1 MKKTYFFKSRIFS
14 DQLPYLFILF
24 LSQFPIIKE
33 KNSYDWRF
41 DMKRI
46 RSELHKIRQLPPG
59 KRLCYL
65 WDYYKIHFFFL
76 LFFLVFFFYFLFP
89 LFTAPKK
96 NTILSLAIIDSSESA
111 KTDTSALSG
120 IALAALDADL
130 EKDQIQIDTSGT
142 TYDTSSSST
151 IKVAILLSSV
161 GENDIVIC
169 GKELYEQYNAQGAFL
184 DPASYDETLSSSASD
199 AVTGNAFDLS
209 QCQNWISLGCTDYTP
224 VYACIPVSSKHP
236 ERAITFLN
244 FLYTD

>member
-1 MKKTYFFKSRIFS
+1 MK
-14 DQLPYLFILF
+14 Q
-24 LSQFPIIKE
+24 IK
-33 KNSYDWRF
+33 
-41 DMKRI
+41 
-46 RSELHKIRQLPPG
+46 SELHKIRHLPPG

-89 LFTAPKK
+89 LFTTPKK
-96 NTILSLAIIDSSESA
+96 NTILSLAIIDSSEHA

-120 IALAALDADL
+120 MALATLDADP

-169 GKELYEQYNAQGAFL
+169 NKELYEQYNAQGAFL
-184 DPASYDETLSSSASD
+184 DPASCGETLFSSASD
-199 AVTGNAFDLS
+199 AVIGNALDLS
-209 QCQNWISLGCTDYTP
+209 QCQNWISLGYTDYTP
-224 VYACIPVSSKHP
+224 VYACIPVSCKHP

-244 FLYTD
+244 DLYTD